1 MIDDFNLA
9 TLSLANR
16 FRLQPQEILLGTP
29 KSRIRPNPT
38 LFNYLIFSAR
48 YKKPP
53 SPRVLT
59 YNIPFAFPSPAKVAI
74 RQGWQSRSAVKRG
87 TCFLV
92 FAIRRR
98 MAILSESAAA
108 NESKGPTR
116 RGSVS
121 RLLALS
127 VPNVSR
133 AKPCTGRHRAK
144 PRTEWCRAKSRGSAL
159 HLELSGK
166 ARLLPQPR
174 GHPLPPLLA
183 RTFPSS

>member
-1 MIDDFNLA
+1 MIDHFNPA
-9 TLSLANR
+9 TRSFATR
-16 FRLQPQEILLGTP
+16 FRPPPPEILISTP
-29 KSRIRPNPT
+29 IIRNRPNPSP
-38 LFNYLIFSAR
+38 FNHLIFPNR

-53 SPRVLT
+53 PVTTLQQ
-59 YNIPFAFPSPAKVAI
+59 FI
-74 RQGWQSRSAVKRG
+74 RIFFSGESG
-87 TCFLV
+87 HPM
-92 FAIRRR
+92 R